1 MLHLSHALAH
11 TCPEVQM
18 SAHVFERWT
27 QQCASNMQTSDRKP
41 VRRSTAPPLR
51 SSRCSCGSLKQMI
64 VRRQTGGRLRAK
76 PSPRPLFHSRC
87 CRVRC
92 LPHDVQPKVLRH
104 SMETEDKYL
113 KFVPSHS

>member
-1 MLHLSHALAH
+1 MLHLSHALAR

-41 VRRSTAPPLR
+41 VRRSTAPLLR
-51 SSRCSCGSLKQMI
+51 SGRCSCGSLKQMI

-76 PSPRPLFHSRC
+76 PSPRPLFHAAPDAAGS
-87 CRVRC
+87 V
-92 LPHDVQPKVLRH
+92 V
-104 SMETEDKYL
+104 YL
-113 KFVPSHS
+113 LTSNQKFCAAPWRRQTNI